1 MQTSIGQGTTL
12 TTPLHMAMIVSAIAN
27 GGELME
33 PYIIDHSMNNQQ
45 QLVKQYDPQSYGN
58 ILSASEASALQELMR
73 AVVTEGTGTSLQSD
87 RYTVYGKTGTAEYN
101 SDKDDTHAWFVGYA
115 TDASGKEIAVAVI
128 MEGAGY
134 GSRQA
139 APLAKKMFDV
149 YFQ

>member
-1 MQTSIGQGTTL
+1 MR
-12 TTPLHMAMIVSAIAN
+12 
-27 GGELME
+27 
-33 PYIIDHSMNNQQ
+33 
-45 QLVKQYDPQSYGN
+45 QYEPQSYGN
-58 ILSASEASALQELMR
+58 ILSASETSALQELMR
-73 AVVTEGTGTSLQSD
+73 AVATEGTGTALQSD

>member
-1 MQTSIGQGTTL
+1 
-12 TTPLHMAMIVSAIAN
+12 
-27 GGELME
+27 
-33 PYIIDHSMNNQQ
+33 MNNQQ

-87 RYTVYGKTGTAEYN
+87 RYTVYGKTGTAEYT
-101 SDKDDTHAWFVGYA
+101 SDKDNTHSWFVGYA

-134 GSRQA
+134 GSRHA
-139 APLAKKMFDV
+139 VPLAKKMFDV